1 MHLSFLCNFFKIKSV
16 MFTSQ
21 KRNKITKQ
29 PTENVNGKNLSYS
42 AVVVGI
48 KYILLLVF
56 VIVVIVAL
64 VLYVG
69 SVFCVFVVVLYWY
82 RCGNVYV
89 V

>member
-1 MHLSFLCNFFKIKSV
+1 

-48 KYILLLVF
+48 KYILPLVF

-69 SVFCVFVVVLYWY
+69 SVLCVFVIVLY
-82 RCGNVYV
+82 
-89 V
+89 

>member
-1 MHLSFLCNFFKIKSV
+1 MHLSFLCNFFKRKSV

-21 KRNKITKQ
+21 KSNKITKQ

-42 AVVVGI
+42 AVEGGI
-48 KYILLLVF
+48 KHILLLVF

-69 SVFCVFVVVLYWY
+69 SVFCVFAVVLY
-82 RCGNVYV
+82 
-89 V
+89 

>member
-48 KYILLLVF
+48 KYISLLVF
-56 VIVVIVAL
+56 VTVVIVAL

-69 SVFCVFVVVLYWY
+69 SVLCVFVVVLY
-82 RCGNVYV
+82 
-89 V
+89 

>member
-1 MHLSFLCNFFKIKSV
+1 M
-16 MFTSQ
+16 

-48 KYILLLVF
+48 KYILPLVF
-56 VIVVIVAL
+56 VTVVIVAL

-69 SVFCVFVVVLYWY
+69 SVLCVFVAVLY
-82 RCGNVYV
+82 
-89 V
+89 

>member
-1 MHLSFLCNFFKIKSV
+1 

-48 KYILLLVF
+48 KYISLLVF
-56 VIVVIVAL
+56 VIVVIV
-64 VLYVG
+64 
-69 SVFCVFVVVLYWY
+69 
-82 RCGNVYV
+82 
-89 V
+89 